1 MVRKHKLSNKSL
13 TDDEAMELILEILQE
28 SDSLMSSTEIMKQL
42 KKETGADQLTP
53 QFVGNLLAK
62 RHRSRHVERIRGVYG
77 NYKYRLKES
86 VIYVA

>member
-62 RHRSRHVERIRGVYG
+62 RHRSHHVERIRGVYG